1 MKPSLTTNQFSHFP
15 QAIERAQQVKLLVLD
30 VDGVLTD
37 GSLLLGED
45 GIEHIKKFDSLD
57 GHGIKLLISRGI
69 DVAIISGR
77 SSPMVEMRAKS
88 LGIKHIFLGIE
99 NKKSVFQE
107 LLRNLKLSI
116 KDCGAMGDDWPDL
129 SILNIVQFA
138 AAPANAHLEVRN
150 IVHFISQQRGGNGAV
165 REICDLILFAQN
177 HYGDLLKDA
186 LK

>member
-1 MKPSLTTNQFSHFP
+1 MKPSLTTNPFINYP
-15 QAIERAQQVKLLVLD
+15 QAIERAQHVRLFVLD

-45 GIEHIKKFDSLD
+45 GLEHIKKFDSLD
-57 GHGIKLLISRGI
+57 GHGVKLLISKGI

-88 LGIKHIFLGIE
+88 LGIKHIFLGVE
-99 NKKSVFQE
+99 NKKSVFLE
-107 LLRNLKLSI
+107 LLRDLKLSV

-129 SILNIVQFA
+129 SVLNIVQFA

-150 IVHFISQQRGGNGAV
+150 IAHFISQYRGGNGAV

-177 HYGDLLKDA
+177 HYDDLLKDA
-186 LK
+186 LE